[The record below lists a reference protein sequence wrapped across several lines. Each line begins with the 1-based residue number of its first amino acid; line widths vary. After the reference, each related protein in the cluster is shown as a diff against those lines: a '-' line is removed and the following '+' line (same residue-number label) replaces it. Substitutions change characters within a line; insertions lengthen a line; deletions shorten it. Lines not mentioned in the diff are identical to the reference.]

1 MKESML
7 PQPGTTLSVE
17 WTESGPLFTIR
28 GTALGLAMSLAILA
42 GDISKTT
49 GIPIKKLTD
58 SAREV
63 GVGLYEAVIDGA
75 VTVDLSEAARQAA
88 QMKKEGGECGS
99 ES

>member
-1 MKESML
+1 MKKSIL
-7 PQPGTTLSVE
+7 PKPGATLSVE
-17 WTESGPLFTIR
+17 WTEAGPLFR
-28 GTALGLAMSLAILA
+28 LMGTQLGLAMSLAILA

-49 GIPIKKLTD
+49 GIPIKNLTD

-75 VTVDLSEAARQAA
+75 VTVDLTEAARQAA
-88 QMKKEGGECGS
+88 QMKKEGGECAS

>member
-1 MKESML
+1 MKEIML

-17 WTESGPLFTIR
+17 WTEVGPKLTLR
-28 GTALGLAMSLAILA
+28 GTELGLAMSLAVLA

-88 QMKKEGGECGS
+88 QMKKEGGECAS